1 LKLNENLKRYDM
13 GHKMD
18 NTTSRP
24 SGTIMIVDDELF
36 FREMLRDVL
45 SEAGFTIVAEASDG
59 IEAVDKFR
67 KHHPEI
73 TIMDI
78 FMPEE
83 NGIAAIKEIIS
94 IDKNAKVLIYTGIGF
109 DEDVEVALKAGAK
122 EVILKS
128 FSPEEVTEVINK
140 VLAG

>member
-1 LKLNENLKRYDM
+1 M

-18 NTTSRP
+18 NTASRP

-36 FREMLRDVL
+36 FRKMLRDVL
-45 SEAGFTIVAEASDG
+45 MEAGFTIVAEASNG
-59 IEAVDKFR
+59 IEAVAKFR
-67 KHHPEI
+67 EHRPEI
-73 TIMDI
+73 TVMDI

-83 NGIAAIKEIIS
+83 NGISAIKKIIS
-94 IDKNAKVLIYTGIGF
+94 FDKNAKILIYTGIGF

-128 FSPEEVTEVINK
+128 FSPEEVTTVINK
-140 VLAG
+140 VLA